1 MSLREGV
8 MIFEII
14 AGVAALAFV
23 ILVIF
28 LLLTLRDTRRTLKK
42 TDRILN
48 DVHKVL
54 DAVSEP
60 AEHLVQSLN
69 KLTLDLKK
77 KSDGLDVLFRPLYG
91 MRKEGHEGKEEST
104 VADVMECVGGAIRLF
119 QKIKKEVTR

>member
-1 MSLREGV
+1 

-14 AGVAALAFV
+14 AGAAALAFV

-28 LLLTLRDTRRTLKK
+28 LILTLRDTRRTLKK
-42 TDRILN
+42 TDRILS

-60 AEHLVQSLN
+60 TEHLIQSLN

-91 MRKEGHEGKEEST
+91 IRKGDHDGKEEHDSLSEI
-104 VADVMECVGGAIRLF
+104 VECVGGAIRLF
-119 QKIKKEVTR
+119 KKIKKEVTR